1 MFVTLC
7 FQPVLDTLMINMY
20 LSLSRK
26 QPSRRLSIGVLL
38 LCVVGLAITA
48 ACSQSDPTA
57 TPAPTSTPPPTATP
71 TVLPTP
77 APTLTP
83 TPTLSPTPTPTV
95 TPTAPPT
102 PTPTPAPTLTPT
114 PPPTPTV
121 EPTVTPSPEPTPTP
135 DEDGIIWYGP
145 EPATISV
152 EGSIISFVGSIE
164 SETYRNFLYAVRGQE
179 DQITAI
185 QINSG
190 GGITDQGMLIGE
202 WIFDHELDVIVDE
215 ICFSSCANYIFP
227 AGKNKIIEEDAIVGW
242 HGSEQQDP
250 FIAAGYGITLEELY
264 GRNYDEMKE
273 RGETLYGE
281 TKEEFVRSV
290 MEADEYDEVDEPEYL
305 DKIGVNLYLM
315 VYGFLPEQFDYY
327 YSDDTHFGGWTFSIE
342 DMAKFGVDNV
352 TYEGEG
358 LYPSGKAL
366 ENFPLAV
373 FDVLTETIPP
383 AVVPTP
389 IPAPTPPPGS
399 TPTPTPNPEAGTW
412 VEPSPAQITV
422 EGDTV
427 VIDGYIDFDAHS
439 RFRSAIRGKEDQI
452 TTLKITSDDGVIDP
466 ATLIGLWVHDNEVDV
481 IVEKSCFYVCA
492 NYIFTAAKNKVI
504 AESAIVAWLQ
514 SPQWEEY
521 DARTSG
527 ITIEETM
534 RRDIDNG
541 SMGIDPSLDEKEQE
555 EHIREIAEYVREAI
569 ELERHFLDVT
579 GINEDALVYGY
590 VGVEWGAGWLPMHLF
605 LGWTFSIEDMA
616 KLGIENVTYNGS
628 GTYPDLRAAQ
638 QREVTIFR
646 LP

>member
-71 TVLPTP
+71 TVL
-77 APTLTP
+77 
-83 TPTLSPTPTPTV
+83 
-95 TPTAPPT
+95 
-102 PTPTPAPTLTPT
+102 PTPAPTLTPT

-202 WIFDHELDVIVDE
+202 WIFDHEIDVIVDE

-358 LYPSGKAL
+358 LYSSGKAL

-466 ATLIGLWVHDNEVDV
+466 ATLIGLWVHDNEIDV

-504 AESAIVAWLQ
+504 VESAIVAWLQ

-534 RRDIDNG
+534 RREIDNG
-541 SMGIDPSLDEKEQE
+541 SMGIDPSLDEKGQE
-555 EHIREIAEYVREAI
+555 KHIREIAEYVREAI

-590 VGVEWGAGWLPMHLF
+590 IGVEWGAGWLPMHLF
-605 LGWTFSIEDMA
+605 LGWTFSIEDTA

>member
-71 TVLPTP
+71 TVRQQRHRHL
-77 APTLTP
+77 
-83 TPTLSPTPTPTV
+83 
-95 TPTAPPT
+95 
-102 PTPTPAPTLTPT
+102 PTPAPTLTPT

-202 WIFDHELDVIVDE
+202 WIFDHEIDVIVDE

-358 LYPSGKAL
+358 LYSSGKAL

-466 ATLIGLWVHDNEVDV
+466 ATLIGLWVHDNEIDV

-504 AESAIVAWLQ
+504 VESAIVAWLQ

-534 RRDIDNG
+534 RREIDNG
-541 SMGIDPSLDEKEQE
+541 SMGIDPSLDEKGQE
-555 EHIREIAEYVREAI
+555 KHIREIAEYVREAI

-590 VGVEWGAGWLPMHLF
+590 IGVEWGAGWLPMHLF
-605 LGWTFSIEDMA
+605 LGWTFSIEDTA